1 MATLTEPQQQARP
14 ADPPGRP
21 AGRPT
26 RRRGPLSY
34 LGSGTSQAFVAVW
47 AAMVVF
53 PLLWAVVSSF
63 KSDQEIFTSPWKL
76 PSVWHFD
83 NFSRAWNEA
92 NISGYFLNSVIV
104 VCSGVVL
111 NLLLSSSVAYVIA
124 RFEFRG
130 NRALYYLFVGGMV
143 FPGFLALV
151 PLFFVVQNLGL
162 LNSYIGLILVY
173 AAHGMSFSVFFLTAF
188 FRTQSKELAEAALV
202 DGCTHW
208 GVLFRIML
216 PLARPGL
223 VSIGIFQF
231 LGMWNEYLLPL
242 ILNTEEPRY
251 LLTQGLANIA
261 VTQGYHSDFS
271 GLFAGLT
278 ISILPVLAVYLVF
291 HKQISTGM
299 TAGALK

>member
-1 MATLTEPQQQARP
+1 MALLTSPSRTVTPDAPP
-14 ADPPGRP
+14 AAPVR
-21 AGRPT
+21 
-26 RRRGPLSY
+26 
-34 LGSGTSQAFVAVW
+34 SQAGSRVLGGVSQGFLLVW
-47 AAMVVF
+47 GAMVVF
-53 PLLWAVVSSF
+53 PLLWAVLSSF
-63 KSDQEIFTSPWKL
+63 KSDKDIFTSPWSL
-76 PSVWHFD
+76 PTHWQWN
-83 NFSRAWNEA
+83 NFSRAWNESH
-92 NISGYFLNSVIV
+92 IGTYFFNSVIV
-104 VCSGVVL
+104 VVSGVVL
-111 NLLLSSSVAYVIA
+111 TLLLSSAVAYVLA
-124 RFEFRG
+124 HFEFPGSRI
-130 NRALYYLFVGGMV
+130 LYYVFVAGMV

-162 LNSYIGLILVY
+162 MNTYLGLILVY

-188 FRTQSKELAEAALV
+188 FKTQSKELAEAGLV
-202 DGCTHW
+202 DGCSHW

-242 ILNTEEPRY
+242 VLNTDEKRY
-251 LLTQGLANIA
+251 LVTQGLANIA

-278 ISILPVLAVYLVF
+278 ISIIPVLAVYLGF
-291 HKQISTGM
+291 HRQISTGM

>member
-1 MATLTEPQQQARP
+1 VITLTEPQVR
-14 ADPPGRP
+14 ADPQPVVP
-21 AGRPT
+21 EQ
-26 RRRGPLSY
+26 RRRVWSAVGN
-34 LGSGTSQAFVAVW
+34 GTSQGFVAVW
-47 AAMVVF
+47 AVMVVF

-63 KSDQEIFTSPWKL
+63 KSDQEIFTSPWRL
-76 PSVWHFD
+76 PSTWHFD

-104 VCSGVVL
+104 VCAGVVL
-111 NLLLSSSVAYVIA
+111 TLLMSSAVAYVIA
-124 RFEFRG
+124 RFDFPG

-151 PLFFVVQNLGL
+151 PLFFVVQSLGL
-162 LNSYIGLILVY
+162 LDTKLGLILVY
-173 AAHGMSFSVFFLTAF
+173 GAHGMSFSVFFLTAF
-188 FRTQSKELAEAALV
+188 FRTQSKELAEAGLV
-202 DGCTHW
+202 DGCSHW

-242 ILNTEEPRY
+242 VLNTQEKNY

-278 ISILPVLAVYLVF
+278 ISILPVLAVYLLF
-291 HKQISTGM
+291 HRQISTGM

>member
-1 MATLTEPQQQARP
+1 MSPRRIHDSP
-14 ADPPGRP
+14 ADSNSSSNPQPRFIQCNPPDLIENVG
-21 AGRPT
+21 
-26 RRRGPLSY
+26 L
-34 LGSGTSQAFVAVW
+34 
-47 AAMVVF
+47 
-53 PLLWAVVSSF
+53 
-63 KSDQEIFTSPWKL
+63 
-76 PSVWHFD
+76 
-83 NFSRAWNEA
+83 SRAWNESH
-92 NISGYFLNSVIV
+92 IGTYFFNSVIV
-104 VCSGVVL
+104 VC
-111 NLLLSSSVAYVIA
+111 
-124 RFEFRG
+124 
-130 NRALYYLFVGGMV
+130 GG
-143 FPGFLALV
+143 
-151 PLFFVVQNLGL
+151 VVQNLGL
-162 LNSYIGLILVY
+162 MNSYLGLILVY

-242 ILNTEEPRY
+242 VLNTDEKRY
-251 LLTQGLANIA
+251 LVTQGLANIA

-278 ISILPVLAVYLVF
+278 ISIIPVLAVYLGF
-291 HKQISTGM
+291 HRQISAGM

>member
-1 MATLTEPQQQARP
+1 MTTILQTPRP
-14 ADPPGRP
+14 APPVPGPERRAERP
-21 AGRPT
+21 
-26 RRRGPLSY
+26 RRL
-34 LGSGTSQAFVAVW
+34 LGGTSQSFLAVW

-53 PLLWAVVSSF
+53 PLVWAVLSSF
-63 KSDQEIFTSPWKL
+63 KTDPEIFTSPWRL
-76 PSVWHFD
+76 PADWRFD
-83 NFSRAWNEA
+83 NFARAWQDA
-92 NISGYFLNSVIV
+92 NVGKYFLNSVIV
-104 VCSGVVL
+104 VCSAVVL
-111 NLLLSSSVAYVIA
+111 TLLLSSAVAYAIA
-124 RFEFRG
+124 RFQFPG
-130 NRALYYLFVGGMV
+130 NRALYFVFVGGMV

-162 LNSYIGLILVY
+162 LNTFPGLILVY
-173 AAHGMSFSVFFLTAF
+173 ATHGMSFSVFFLTAF
-188 FRTQSKELAEAALV
+188 FRSQSKELAEAALV
-202 DGCTHW
+202 DGCSHW

-242 ILNTEEPRY
+242 VLNTQEDHY
-251 LLTQGLANIA
+251 VLTQGLANIA

-278 ISILPVLAVYLVF
+278 ISIIPVLGVYLLF
-291 HKQISTGM
+291 HRQISAGM

>member
-1 MATLTEPQQQARP
+1 MATLL
-14 ADPPGRP
+14 DPPKAPPVEPGNDR
-21 AGRPT
+21 A
-26 RRRGPLSY
+26 RRRGRGVELV
-34 LGSGTSQAFVAVW
+34 LGGTGQAFIALWAV
-47 AAMVVF
+47 MVVF
-53 PLLWAVVSSF
+53 PLLWTVVSSF
-63 KSDQEIFTSPWKL
+63 KSDREIFASTWKL
-76 PSVWHFD
+76 PSTWHWD
-83 NFSRAWNEA
+83 NFSRAWQQS
-92 NISGYFLNSVIV
+92 NIGGYFLNSVIV

-111 NLLLSSSVAYVIA
+111 TLLLSSAVAYVLA
-124 RFEFRG
+124 RFEFPG
-130 NRALYYLFVGGMV
+130 NRVLYYLFVGGMV

-162 LNSYIGLILVY
+162 LNTYLGLILVY

-188 FRTQSKELAEAALV
+188 FRTQSRELAEAALV

-242 ILNTEEPRY
+242 VLNTDEKHY
-251 LLTQGLANIA
+251 LVTQGLANIA
-261 VTQGYHSDFS
+261 VTQGYHSDWS

-278 ISILPVLAVYLVF
+278 ISMLPVLVVYLAF
-291 HKQISTGM
+291 HRQISAGM

>member
-1 MATLTEPQQQARP
+1 MATLTEPQQVQAS
-14 ADPPGRP
+14 AGPPPVVPGK
-21 AGRPT
+21 
-26 RRRGPLSY
+26 RRGLWSFV
-34 LGSGTSQAFVAVW
+34 GDGTSQGFVAVW
-47 AAMVVF
+47 AVMVVF
-53 PLLWAVVSSF
+53 PLLWAVISSF
-63 KSDQEIFTSPWKL
+63 KSDQEIFTSPWRL
-76 PSVWHFD
+76 PSTWHFD
-83 NFSRAWNEA
+83 NFSRAWNDA

-104 VCSGVVL
+104 VSCGVVL
-111 NLLLSSSVAYVIA
+111 TLLMSSAVAYVIA
-124 RFEFRG
+124 RFDFPG
-130 NRALYYLFVGGMV
+130 NRILYYVFVGGMV

-162 LNSYIGLILVY
+162 LNTYLGLILVY

-202 DGCTHW
+202 DGCSHW

-242 ILNTEEPRY
+242 ILNTDEKHY

>member
-1 MATLTEPQQQARP
+1 MATLIDPARLRP
-14 ADPPGRP
+14 ATPEPEP
-21 AGRPT
+21 EPHV
-26 RRRGPLSY
+26 RRTVGSVL
-34 LGSGTSQAFVAVW
+34 LGGTSQGFVLIWGV
-47 AAMVVF
+47 MVVF
-53 PLLWAVVSSF
+53 PLLWALVSSF
-63 KSDQEIFTSPWKL
+63 KSDPEIFKSPWGL
-76 PSVWHFD
+76 PAVWHWD
-83 NFSRAWNEA
+83 NFERAWNESH
-92 NISGYFLNSVIV
+92 IGTYFLNSVIV
-104 VCSGVVL
+104 VCCGVVL
-111 NLLLSSSVAYVIA
+111 TLVLSSAVAYVLA
-124 RFEFRG
+124 RFEFPG
-130 NRALYYLFVGGMV
+130 NRILYYVFVGGMV

-162 LNSYIGLILVY
+162 LNTYLGLILVY
-173 AAHGMSFSVFFLTAF
+173 ATHGMSFSVFFLTAF

-202 DGCTHW
+202 DGCSHW

-242 ILNTEEPRY
+242 VLNTDEQRY
-251 LLTQGLANIA
+251 LVTQGLANIA

>member
-1 MATLTEPQQQARP
+1 MALLTSPSRPSARAVPP
-14 ADPPGRP
+14 APDPARSAVGSRV
-21 AGRPT
+21 
-26 RRRGPLSY
+26 
-34 LGSGTSQAFVAVW
+34 LGGVSQGFLLVW
-47 AAMVVF
+47 GAMVVF
-53 PLLWAVVSSF
+53 PLLWAVLSSF
-63 KSDQEIFTSPWKL
+63 KSDQDIFTSPWSL
-76 PSVWHFD
+76 PSRWRWD
-83 NFSRAWNEA
+83 NFSRAWNESH
-92 NISGYFLNSVIV
+92 IGTYFFNSVIV

-111 NLLLSSSVAYVIA
+111 TLLLSSAVAYVLA
-124 RFEFRG
+124 RFSFPGSRV
-130 NRALYYLFVGGMV
+130 LYYVFVAGMV

-162 LNSYIGLILVY
+162 MNTYLGLILVY

-188 FRTQSKELAEAALV
+188 FRTQSKELAEAGLV
-202 DGCTHW
+202 DGCSHW

-242 ILNTEEPRY
+242 VLNTDEKRY
-251 LLTQGLANIA
+251 LVTQGLANIA

-278 ISILPVLAVYLVF
+278 ISIIPVLAVYLGF
-291 HKQISTGM
+291 HRQISAGM

>member
-1 MATLTEPQQQARP
+1 MAILTS
-14 ADPPGRP
+14 
-21 AGRPT
+21 PT
-26 RRRGPLSY
+26 RSSTQPAPDVPRPPTGRGVGSRV
-34 LGSGTSQAFVAVW
+34 LGGVSQGFLLVW
-47 AAMVVF
+47 GAMVVF
-53 PLLWAVVSSF
+53 PLLWAVLSSF
-63 KSDQEIFTSPWKL
+63 KSDQDIFTSPWSL
-76 PSVWHFD
+76 PSHWRWD
-83 NFSRAWNEA
+83 NFARAWNESH
-92 NISGYFLNSVIV
+92 IGSYFFNSVVV
-104 VCSGVVL
+104 VCAGVVL
-111 NLLLSSSVAYVIA
+111 TLLLSSAVAYVLA
-124 RFEFRG
+124 RFEFPGSRV
-130 NRALYYLFVGGMV
+130 LYYVFVAGMV

-162 LNSYIGLILVY
+162 MNTYLGLILVY

-188 FRTQSKELAEAALV
+188 FKTQSKELAEAGLV
-202 DGCTHW
+202 DGCSHW

-242 ILNTEEPRY
+242 VLITDEKRY
-251 LLTQGLANIA
+251 LVTQGLANIA

-278 ISILPVLAVYLVF
+278 ISIIPVLAVYLGF
-291 HKQISTGM
+291 HRQISAGM

>member
-1 MATLTEPQQQARP
+1 MATLLDARP
-14 ADPPGRP
+14 APPVPADEPVRRTAGAGGVVGRG
-21 AGRPT
+21 A
-26 RRRGPLSY
+26 
-34 LGSGTSQAFVAVW
+34 SQAFVAIW
-47 AAMVVF
+47 AVMVVF

-63 KSDQEIFTSPWKL
+63 KSDAEIFGSPWRL
-76 PSVWHFD
+76 PSTWHWD
-83 NFSRAWNEA
+83 NFSRAWSQS
-92 NISGYFLNSVIV
+92 NIGGYFLNSVIV
-104 VCSGVVL
+104 VCSGVFL
-111 NLLLSSSVAYVIA
+111 TLLMSAAVAYVLA
-124 RFEFRG
+124 QFEFPG
-130 NRALYYLFVGGMV
+130 NRVIYYMFVGGMV

-162 LNSYIGLILVY
+162 LNTYLGLILVY

-188 FRTQSKELAEAALV
+188 FRTQSRDLAEAALV
-202 DGCTHW
+202 DGCSHF

-242 ILNTEEPRY
+242 VLNTDEKRY
-251 LLTQGLANIA
+251 LITQGLANIA

-278 ISILPVLAVYLVF
+278 ISILPVLAVYLAF
-291 HKQISTGM
+291 HRQISAGM